1 QGARGLK
8 GCGQRADLPAAENGP
23 DGINGCGGELGEI
36 GQRAVLDLAALAVG
50 LADQDGAVLTA
61 PLAAGDNGYVHGAG
75 WSLGHIRIVAPA
87 VQMSSTSNGYIRTP
101 I

>member
-1 QGARGLK
+1 MRQCAQDLEGF
-8 GCGQRADLPAAENGP
+8 GQRADLLAAEDGP

-75 WSLGHIRIVAPA
+75 
-87 VQMSSTSNGYIRTP
+87 
-101 I
+101 